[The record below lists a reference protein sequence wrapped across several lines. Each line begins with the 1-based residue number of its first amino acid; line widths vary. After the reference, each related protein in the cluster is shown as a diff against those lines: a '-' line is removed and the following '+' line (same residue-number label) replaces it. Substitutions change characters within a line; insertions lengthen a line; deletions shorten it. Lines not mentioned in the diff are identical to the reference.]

1 MVQLPPWTDEVSD
14 LVLDAQV
21 IAMRAVNEDGV
32 LTPTEQG
39 LLDALKS
46 VQETITEV
54 DDEITAM
61 TSTLRSGRRPRR
73 YRCAPTDQTAA

>member
-32 LTPTEQG
+32 LTPTEQA